1 MADDPRYTLGYGS
14 IFGRILKKLKRRDRA
29 LFEELER
36 GVEKI
41 LTQPMLGKPLGNV
54 LHGYRRIHIEGS
66 FVLLYEI
73 RGNIVRLLD
82 FDHHDRI
89 YEKYS

>member
-1 MADDPRYTLGYGS
+1 MVEDSRYALGYGS
-14 IFGRILKKLKRRDRA
+14 VFGRILKKLKRRDRA
-29 LFEELER
+29 LFLELER

-41 LTQPMLGKPLGNV
+41 LAQPMLGKPLGNV
-54 LHGYRRIHIEGS
+54 LRGYRRIHVGGS

-73 RGNIVRLLD
+73 QERVVRLLD

-89 YEKYS
+89 YKKYP